1 MSKEVKESE
10 VEEEV
15 REVSLYVIV
24 SSLFFCCTLFA
35 IILVTVNY
43 FEIPLLCQCAA
54 AMIIVVVM
62 ALAVYRFKRY
72 RDTKPK
78 RKDVAVIKKLGLFK
92 KANIISTALLV
103 LSVIIIWKARSIFG
117 FIADTYVVESAADN
131 SNVYFCWDMDPSV
144 PEYDVWEPYEYK
156 VWFNNGSSEQLLLFT
171 PTRIST
177 QAGDS
182 SFYAYCGDYAVKVSD
197 GVLYVLENGDVRVIT
212 TDYTLTR
219 NWGGLSYSNL
229 EEVNQEE

>member
-1 MSKEVKESE
+1 MCEEVKESE

-15 REVSLYVIV
+15 REVNLYVII

-35 IILVTVNY
+35 VTLATVNY
-43 FEIPLLCQCAA
+43 FGIPLLCQCAA

-72 RDTKPK
+72 RDIKLK
-78 RKDVAVIKKLGLFK
+78 KKDVVVKKLGYLK
-92 KANIISTALLV
+92 RANIISTILLII
-103 LSVIIIWKARSIFG
+103 SVIIIWKARSILG
-117 FIADTYVVESAADN
+117 FVTNTSVVESAADN
-131 SNVYFCWDMDPSV
+131 SNVYFRWDMDPST

-197 GVLYVLENGDVRVIT
+197 GVLYVLENGNVRVIT

-219 NWGGLSYSNL
+219 NWGELSYSNL